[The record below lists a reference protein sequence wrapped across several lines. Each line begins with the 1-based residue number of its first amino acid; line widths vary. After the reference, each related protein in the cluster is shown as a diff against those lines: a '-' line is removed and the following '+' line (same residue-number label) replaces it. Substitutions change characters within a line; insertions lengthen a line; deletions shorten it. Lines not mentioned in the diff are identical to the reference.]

1 MTMLGVVVLFGLAIG
16 SFLNVVIVRLP
27 VGQSLWAPRSAC
39 PRCGEVIAWYDNVP
53 LLSFALLRARCRRCR
68 GPISWRYPAVEAV
81 TGGLW
86 GLAWTT
92 FGPTPDFVVAGVF
105 ASALLVVAV
114 IDLDHQIIPDAITLP
129 GICAGL
135 LANLATGRV
144 PWSDAGLGAV
154 LGGAI
159 FLAIIL
165 ASGGGMGGGDMKLG
179 AMLGAFLGWRV
190 MLLSLFLAVVAG
202 GLVAAVLLASRARG
216 RKDPIPFGP
225 FLASAGLVGLFLGE
239 RFLGW
244 YLDAFVG

>member
-1 MTMLGVVVLFGLAIG
+1 MLVVVALLGLAIG

-27 VGQSLWAPRSAC
+27 AGQSLWSPRSAC

-53 LLSFALLRARCRRCR
+53 LLSFVLLRARCRRCH
-68 GPISWRYPAVEAV
+68 GPVSWRYPAVEAV
-81 TGGLW
+81 TAGLW
-86 GLAWTT
+86 ILAWTT
-92 FGPTPDFVVAGVF
+92 FGPTLDFVVAAVF
-105 ASALLVVAV
+105 ASALLVITV

-144 PWSDAGLGAV
+144 PWSDAGLGTA
-154 LGGAI
+154 LGGSI

-165 ASGGGMGGGDMKLG
+165 LSGGGMGGGDMKLG

-190 MLLSLFLAVVAG
+190 MLVSIFFAVVAG
-202 GLVAAVLLASRARG
+202 GLVAAVLLISGARG
-216 RKDPIPFGP
+216 RKDPVPFGP
-225 FLASAGLVGLFLGE
+225 FLAVAGLVGLFLGE

-244 YLDAFVG
+244 YLEAFAG